1 MEEQLN
7 DLYNQLT
14 NLNEVEGLRFLA
26 AQFPDE
32 IVFSTSFG
40 LEDQAISHLILAND
54 IPIKIFTLET
64 GRLFSETYSVWES
77 TNERYHTHIIP
88 YYPEAQAIEKHVKD
102 NGPMAFYRSVALRKE
117 CCHIRKVEPLT
128 RALKGNK
135 VWVTGIRAEQ
145 SNARKDLPLLEW
157 DDTYKLFKYNPL
169 LHWTWQQTKDFV
181 KTHNI
186 PYNVLHDKGF
196 GSIGC
201 APCTRA
207 IKEGEDFRAGRW
219 WWESNSKKECGLHEH
234 K

>member
-40 LEDQAISHLILAND
+40 LEDQVISHLILAND

-88 YYPEAQAIEKHVKD
+88 YYPKAQAIEKHVKD

-157 DDTYKLFKYNPL
+157 DDTYKLFKYNLL
-169 LHWTWQQTKDFV
+169 LHWTWQQTKDFI

-196 GSIGC
+196 VSIGC